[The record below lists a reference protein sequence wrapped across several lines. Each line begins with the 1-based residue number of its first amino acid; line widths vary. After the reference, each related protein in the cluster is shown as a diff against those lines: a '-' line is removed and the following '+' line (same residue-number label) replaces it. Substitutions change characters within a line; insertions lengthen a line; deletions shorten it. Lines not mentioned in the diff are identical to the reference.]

1 MKVAILGAGHWHVP
15 MYLKA
20 LQSLDVEI
28 VGISDWSEAAL
39 ERAGAELDCPRYRCF
54 QDLLDER
61 KPEFVFAHAMHD
73 EMTHMAGVL
82 VGRHQPFHMEKP
94 MGLDWKALEPVA
106 VKAQTEKLFV
116 SVPLV
121 SRYYAPIERLRA
133 MRLEGSLGKPVHYH
147 YRMFAGSP
155 NRYLDL
161 GVEWMLDP
169 THAGA
174 GPLFN
179 FGAHVIDLYLYL
191 LEEEVV
197 EVFARQTSSMY
208 GLAIE
213 DLTTVTLV
221 GKSGSIG
228 TVEVS
233 YTLPGGH
240 ETLVSLTTDK
250 LHYTGTAQ
258 AGTLAETS
266 GETVAL
272 QGLTMDDAYAHYTLD
287 TLARF
292 AAGEAPKAGIGDMA
306 AILRTMNAAQESVR
320 TGKAVRLNVVE
331 EEEA

>member
-1 MKVAILGAGHWHVP
+1 MKVAIIGAGHWHVP
-15 MYLKA
+15 QYLKA
-20 LQSLDVEI
+20 LKGLDVEI

-39 ERAGAELDCPRYRCF
+39 ERAGAEVGCPRYRCF
-54 QDLLDER
+54 QELLVEQR
-61 KPEFVFAHAMHD
+61 PEFVFAHASHD
-73 EMTHMAGVL
+73 EMTHLASVL

-121 SRYYAPIERLRA
+121 SRYYAPIEHLRS
-133 MRLEGSLGKPVHYH
+133 MRLDGTLGRPVHYH
-147 YRMFAGSP
+147 YRLFAGPPS
-155 NRYLDL
+155 RYLDL

-169 THAGA
+169 KHAGA

-179 FGAHVIDLYLYL
+179 FGSHVIDLYLYL
-191 LEEEVV
+191 MEEEVA

-213 DLTTVTLV
+213 DLTSVTLV

-233 YTLPGGH
+233 YTLPSGH
-240 ETLVSLTTDK
+240 ETFVSFTTDK
-250 LHYTGTAQ
+250 LHYSGTAS
-258 AGTLAETS
+258 AGMLTTAP
-266 GETVAL
+266 GKGIAL
-272 QGLTMDDAYAHYTLD
+272 EGLTMDEAYAYYTGD

-292 AAGEAPKAGIGDMA
+292 VAGEAPKAGIGDMA
-306 AILRTMNAAQESVR
+306 KILRVMNAAQESIR
-320 TGKAVRLNVVE
+320 TGKAVKVGAVDGE
-331 EEEA
+331 E